1 MAKPQVAVVVLN
13 WNRTG
18 DTLACLET
26 VAASDWPNLTTI
38 VVDNASSDDIGP
50 PLAERF
56 PEAIL
61 IRNEQNLGFAGG
73 MNAGV
78 AAALE
83 RGAEYVLLL
92 NNDTEVEPSMVR
104 LLVEAAQSKQ
114 DAGILSPL
122 EFFLDRPEIVASAGR
137 HCDLRRAY
145 QGPPIYMNERDEGQF
160 TGIEE
165 IDVSSGTA
173 MLVPA
178 AVVREVGMLD
188 DRLFL
193 YIEDVDWALRIKEA
207 GYRIYVCLDA
217 RLRHGVAT
225 SSGGEDNPAVTYYH
239 TRNVFVV
246 SDRHLPLRGLAG
258 AIRHTK
264 ILLANLVHAL
274 RCKRPLANARAVY
287 DGWRDYLRG
296 RLGPRPG

>member
-1 MAKPQVAVVVLN
+1 MDKPQVAVVVLN

-26 VAASDWPNLTTI
+26 VAASDWSNLATI
-38 VVDNASSDDIGP
+38 VVDNASSEDIGP

-61 IRNEQNLGFAGG
+61 IRNEHNLGFAGG

-83 RGAEYVLLL
+83 HGADYVLLL

-122 EFFLDRPEIVASAGR
+122 EFFRDRPEVVASAGR

-145 QGPPIYMNERDEGQF
+145 QGPPIYMGEHDGGQF

-178 AVVREVGMLD
+178 AVVREVGTLD

-225 SSGGEDNPAVTYYH
+225 SSDGEDNPAVTYYH

>member
-1 MAKPQVAVVVLN
+1 VDKPQVAVVVLN
-13 WNRTG
+13 WNRTD
-18 DTLACLET
+18 DTLACLES
-26 VAASDWPNLTTI
+26 VAASDWPNQTTI
-38 VVDNASSDDIGP
+38 VVDNASTDDIGV
-50 PLAERF
+50 PLGERF
-56 PEAIL
+56 PEAVL
-61 IRNEQNLGFAGG
+61 IRNRENLGFAGG
-73 MNAGV
+73 MNVGIAR
-78 AAALE
+78 ALDLD
-83 RGAEYVLLL
+83 ADYVLLL

-104 LLVEAAQSKQ
+104 RLVEAVQARP
-114 DAGILSPL
+114 DAGIVSPL
-122 EFFLDRPEIVASAGR
+122 EFFIDRPGVVASAGR

-145 QGPPIYMNERDEGQF
+145 QGPPIHMGERDEGQF

-178 AVVREVGMLD
+178 PVIREVGMLD

-193 YIEDVDWALRIKEA
+193 YIEDVDWALTMKEA

-217 RLRHGVAT
+217 RLRHGVAS
-225 SSGGEDNPAVTYYH
+225 SSGGEDNPTVTYFH

-246 SDRHLPLRGLAG
+246 SDRHLPLRGVAG
-258 AIRHTK
+258 AIRHLK
-264 ILLANLVHAL
+264 ILFANLIHAL
-274 RCKRPLANARAVY
+274 RCKRPLANTRAVY